1 MSGYNTNQTM
11 KLPESAQQPF
21 WVAEEEGGRSL
32 NRNALV
38 SVGKERQCGEVT
50 GYPWVGSH
58 GIITC
63 TGKTCERDRDIVL
76 LRV

>member
-1 MSGYNTNQTM
+1 M

-21 WVAEEEGGRSL
+21 WVVEEGGRGGREGRGL
-32 NRNALV
+32 NRNALA

-58 GIITC
+58 VTSA
-63 TGKTCERDRDIVL
+63 
-76 LRV
+76 

>member
-21 WVAEEEGGRSL
+21 WVVEEGGGRGL
-32 NRNALV
+32 NRNALA
-38 SVGKERQCGEVT
+38 SVGKERQYGEVT
-50 GYPWVGSH
+50 GYPWVGFH
-58 GIITC
+58 RITC

-76 LRV
+76 PRV